1 MPLLMGDWRFFVGV
15 GGPEIPLTLSDLQ
28 ASGHFKVSAPV
39 SLYAQLFPQSPPQNR
54 SPLGGEGWWNEI
66 GQSVSFGLINT
77 SGVTAP
83 VMLAFTGHQVPPPG
97 GGDPAQD
104 QVWTLVG
111 EFRHVLAVSGA
122 IPAATPLPH
131 ESARRFIFGW
141 YAQITQ
147 VI

>member
-1 MPLLMGDWRFFVGV
+1 MPLLMGNWRFFVG
-15 GGPEIPLTLSDLQ
+15 GPEVPLTLSDLQ
-28 ASGHFKVSAPV
+28 ASGRFKVSAPA
-39 SLYAQLFPQSPPQNR
+39 SLSGQLFPQLPPQGQFAM
-54 SPLGGEGWWNEI
+54 GGEGFWNEI

-77 SGVTAP
+77 TAVNTP
-83 VMLAFTGHQVPPPG
+83 VMLVFTGHQVRPAG

-111 EFRHVLAVSGA
+111 EFRHVLAVS
-122 IPAATPLPH
+122 PPLPSATPLPD

>member
-1 MPLLMGDWRFFVGV
+1 MPLLMGAWRFFV

-39 SLYAQLFPQSPPQNR
+39 SLYGQLFPQFPPANR
-54 SPLGGEGWWNEI
+54 PPMNGEGWWNEI
-66 GQSVSFGLINT
+66 GQSVSFGMVNT
-77 SGVTAP
+77 TGVPNP
-83 VMLAFTGHQVPPPG
+83 VMLAFTGHQVRPAG

-111 EFRHVLAVSGA
+111 EFRHVLAVS
-122 IPAATPLPH
+122 PPLPSATPISD